1 MTMTRLAI
9 LACLFGLAVTSAA
22 RAADLDQRYWMR
34 PLYEP
39 EKITLSGDEALIVV
53 GYSIRG
59 AEKTSYGTQFPV
71 HFGWMP
77 FDAAGNR
84 LGQTM
89 MTSTE
94 RCARGVSKACESVQ
108 YRLYKI
114 PAGNYALA
122 WTFHGKLIGLAD
134 FKEGG
139 VRFHRQTQ
147 EIQAINLSDNA
158 HVRLG
163 LPGFRVAAGEVLY
176 IGDLV
181 LTFRDRQ
188 PEDFA
193 WSPTRDEANVR
204 SIMAASP
211 YADRFTVRQG
221 GYLGGQKRP

>member
-1 MTMTRLAI
+1 MKRLI
-9 LACLFGLAVTSAA
+9 LACVLALTMPCAA
-22 RAADLDQRYWMR
+22 EAGDLDQRYWMR
-34 PLYEP
+34 PQYEP
-39 EKITLSGDEALIVV
+39 AKLTLAGDEALVVV

-59 AEKTSYGTQFPV
+59 AEKTGYDTEFPV

-77 FDAAGNR
+77 FDAQGRR

-94 RCARGVSKACESVQ
+94 RCGRKQSNACDSVQ

-122 WTFHGKLIGLAD
+122 WTFHGKLISLAK
-134 FKEGG
+134 FESGN

-147 EIQAINLSDNA
+147 EIQAISWSDNA
-158 HVRLG
+158 YVVPG

-176 IGDLV
+176 IGNLV
-181 LTFRDRQ
+181 LSFKDKM
-188 PEDFA
+188 PDFA
-193 WSPTRDEANVR
+193 WSATREEENVR
-204 SIMAASP
+204 AIMASSP

-221 GYLGGQKRP
+221 GYLGGQKK